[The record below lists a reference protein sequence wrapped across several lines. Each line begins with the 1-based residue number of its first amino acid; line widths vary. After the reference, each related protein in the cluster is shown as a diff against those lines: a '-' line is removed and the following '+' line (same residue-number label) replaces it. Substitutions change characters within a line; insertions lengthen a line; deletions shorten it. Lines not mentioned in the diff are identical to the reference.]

1 MGELAKLLGKVAP
14 WLVAAAG
21 GPAGLA
27 TKAVAT
33 IAEKLGASDST
44 VESITQAVHGAT
56 PEQLQALKLADLDFK
71 LRMQELGFKRET
83 DLAGISAADR
93 ADARKNNVAS
103 GMQRPI
109 FWLSVLLLAASLG
122 SEVGVLF
129 NGYPASI
136 PDLVVGRVLGLLDA
150 VAMMVLAYWYGTT
163 SGSAQKTDLLAQA
176 GPVK

>member
-1 MGELAKLLGKVAP
+1 MEELSKLLGKVAP

-27 TKAVAT
+27 TKAIAT
-33 IAEKLGASDST
+33 IAEKLGASEPT
-44 VESITQAVHGAT
+44 VEAVTQAVAGAT
-56 PEQLQALKLADLDFK
+56 PEQLKALKLADLDYK
-71 LRMQELGFKRET
+71 LRMQELGFKNAS
-83 DLAGISAADR
+83 DMAKIAADDR
-93 ADARKNNVAS
+93 ADARKNNVTS

-109 FWLSVLLLAASLG
+109 FWLSVLLLGICLG

-129 NGYPASI
+129 NGYPEKI

-163 SGSAQKTDLLAQA
+163 SSSATKTDLLAQA
-176 GPVK
+176 SPIK

>member
-1 MGELAKLLGKVAP
+1 MDELSKLLGKVAP

-27 TKAVAT
+27 TKAIAT

-44 VESITQAVHGAT
+44 VEAVTQAVSGAT

-83 DLAGISAADR
+83 DLAKISADDR

-109 FWLSVLLLAASLG
+109 FWLSVLLLGICLG

-129 NGYPASI
+129 NGYPQSI

-163 SGSAQKTDLLAQA
+163 SSSAQKTDLLAQA
-176 GPVK
+176 GPIK